1 MIRACYFG
9 QLQIAQWLFQ
19 VGADARCVTHP
30 FESTPLL
37 MASQAGNL
45 HIVNWLVRA
54 TPAAADLS
62 RANKLGETPL
72 SWACREGHLEI
83 ARCLVASG
91 ADRADLSR
99 PNSDGWRPFRLSS
112 AFGKLHVAVWLIR
125 EGALCGADSHVD
137 YRFVTEA
144 LSHRRRD
151 RDIRGALV
159 TLAES
164 QVAAHKTFIGFVLAA
179 CCRTTIGCSQILN
192 TLNLYS
198 EPLPAIRLMRDS
210 ALLML
215 VCDFLGAPIGRRLR
229 NLREFIFLLKRSVP
243 TTSSFKNEDVG
254 SLN

>member
-19 VGADARCVTHP
+19 VGADVRSVTHP

-72 SWACREGHLEI
+72 SWACREGYLEI
-83 ARCLVASG
+83 ARCLVAAG

-99 PNSDGWRPFRLSS
+99 PNSDGWRPFRLAS
-112 AFGKLHVAVWLIR
+112 AFEKLHVAVWLIG

-144 LSHRRRD
+144 LGHRRRD

-159 TLAES
+159 TLADT
-164 QVAAHKTFIGFVLAA
+164 QVAAHKSLIGFVLAA
-179 CCRTTIGCSQILN
+179 CRRPTIGCGQFSN
-192 TLNLYS
+192 TPNLYS
-198 EPLPAIRLMRDS
+198 EPLPAIRLIGDS
-210 ALLML
+210 ALLMML

-229 NLREFIFLLKRSVP
+229 NLLEFIFLVKRSV
-243 TTSSFKNEDVG
+243 TITSSSSAKKLIV
-254 SLN
+254 